1 MLENC
6 ENIDESITSI
16 TKDRLNTL
24 NDLLEE
30 KLKVV
35 KKYDEEIL
43 QLCEIKEIENEIEV
57 AEELNSRVLYVKKL
71 ISNFFANK
79 EISDTKKL
87 LIQDISIP
95 DKDTP
100 QVGTSQ
106 VSAISS
112 VFNPSDANQ
121 NEQISV
127 NAIQDP
133 TSVLTPNG
141 SNRSTINPNL
151 CNPSTSQ
158 SGIYETYVA
167 KSKLPK
173 LTLPRFKGIKYYR
186 VSTILGQF

>member
-1 MLENC
+1 MSEQLVRKKATRRGNRSVITKYINEAKDLLENC
-6 ENIDESITSI
+6 ENIDESIISI

-57 AEELNSRVLYVKKL
+57 AEELNSRVLDVKKL

-100 QVGTSQ
+100 QVGKRN
-106 VSAISS
+106 
-112 VFNPSDANQ
+112 F
-121 NEQISV
+121 
-127 NAIQDP
+127 
-133 TSVLTPNG
+133 
-141 SNRSTINPNL
+141 L
-151 CNPSTSQ
+151 C
-158 SGIYETYVA
+158 
-167 KSKLPK
+167 
-173 LTLPRFKGIKYYR
+173 F
-186 VSTILGQF
+186 